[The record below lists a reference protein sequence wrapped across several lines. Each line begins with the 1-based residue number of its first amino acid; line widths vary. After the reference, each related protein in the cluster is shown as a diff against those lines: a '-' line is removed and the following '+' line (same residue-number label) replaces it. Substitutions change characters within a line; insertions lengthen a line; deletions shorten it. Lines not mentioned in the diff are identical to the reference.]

1 MGSVALVFGY
11 GRRVKYSV
19 NVLVGAIEQE
29 LGGSVDIFVAPLKAI
44 PNLLVSLVEEYGKK
58 RVIYGQTL
66 ITTELP
72 ETINDIIKAVT
83 MARRIDAIPVAGGPH
98 ATGDPY
104 GTLLS
109 LGFEY
114 VFMGDSEESFT
125 QFLKEIVE
133 GGDPKSVRPGLA
145 YIDEE
150 EFIITG
156 KGRVRDLD
164 RFPAF
169 ALKHR
174 LFNPIEV
181 TRGCPHACKYCQVS
195 YAFGARY
202 RHRSIDNIIH
212 HAELMVSNGIRDLR
226 FITPNA
232 LGYGAQN
239 GKRDLSKVAELLGKL
254 QKLRTKGARIFFGV
268 FPSEVRP
275 EFVDREAALLLK
287 ESVDNRRV
295 IVGAQSGSDRML
307 KELHRGHTAE
317 DVTNAVIHLRSAGFD
332 VDVDYI
338 FGLPK
343 ETEEDVRE
351 TLEHMKELIRL
362 GARVHAHVFLPLP
375 GTPYSFE
382 KPGKI
387 SEWLRKELFKL
398 LGRGAMYGQWETQER
413 LAASVA
419 RLRDLGVIIITRKRA
434 QELISRFGGVNV
446 PLAPKILQYAKW

>member
-1 MGSVALVFGY
+1 MGTVALVFGY

-19 NVLVGAIEQE
+19 NVLVGAVEQE
-29 LGGSVDIFVAPLKAI
+29 LGDSIDVFVAPLKAL
-44 PNLLVSLVEEYGKK
+44 PSLLVSLVEEYGKG

-72 ETINDIIKAVT
+72 EAINDIIKAVT
-83 MARRIDAIPVAGGPH
+83 TARRIGAIPVAGGPH

-125 QFLKEIVE
+125 QFLREVVD

-145 YIDEE
+145 YIDGED
-150 EFIITG
+150 FVVTG

-164 RFPAF
+164 KFPAF
-169 ALKHR
+169 ALRHR
-174 LFNPIEV
+174 LFNPIEM
-181 TRGCPHACKYCQVS
+181 TRGCPHACRYCQVS

-202 RHRSIDNIIH
+202 RHRSVDSIVH
-212 HAELMVSNGIRDLR
+212 HAELMVSHGIRDLR

-232 LGYGAQN
+232 LGYGARD
-239 GKRDLSKVAELLGKL
+239 GKRDLSMVAELLERLRKL
-254 QKLRTKGARIFFGV
+254 KAKEARIFFGT

-275 EFVDREAALLLK
+275 EFVDREAALLLR
-287 ESVDNRRV
+287 EGVDNRRV

-307 KELHRGHTAE
+307 RELHRGHTVE
-317 DVTNAVIHLRSAGFD
+317 DVTNAVIHLRNAGFD

-343 ETEEDVRE
+343 ESEEDVRE
-351 TLEHMKELIRL
+351 TLEHMRELIGL

-387 SEWLRKELFKL
+387 SEWLRRELFKL
-398 LGRGAMYGQWETQER
+398 LGRGAMYGQWEAQER

-419 RLRDLGVIIITRKRA
+419 RLRDLGVIIITRRRA
-434 QELISRFGGVNV
+434 QELISCFGGINV
-446 PLAPKILQYAKW
+446 PLAPKILRCVKW

>member
-11 GRRVKYSV
+11 GRKVKYSV
-19 NVLVGAIEQE
+19 NILVGAIEQE
-29 LGGSVDIFVAPLKAI
+29 LGDSVDVFVTPLKTV
-44 PNLLVSLVEEYGKK
+44 PDLLVSLVEEYGKGQ
-58 RVIYGQTL
+58 VIYGQTL
-66 ITTELP
+66 ITPELP
-72 ETINDIIKAVT
+72 EIINDVIKAVSV
-83 MARRIDAIPVAGGPH
+83 ARAVGAIPVAGGPH

-125 QFLKEIVE
+125 RFLREITE
-133 GGDPKSVRPGLA
+133 KGDPKSVRPGLA
-145 YIDEE
+145 YIDDED
-150 EFIITG
+150 FIVSG
-156 KGRVRDLD
+156 KGKIRDLD
-164 RFPAF
+164 EFPAF

-202 RHRSIDNIIH
+202 RHRSVGNV
-212 HAELMVSNGIRDLR
+212 EQYVKLMVDSGIRDLR

-232 LGYGAQN
+232 LGYGSRD
-239 GKRDLSKVAELLGKL
+239 GKRDLSKVAELLERL
-254 QKLRTKGARIFFGV
+254 QKFRAVGARVFFGA

-275 EFVDREAALLLK
+275 EFVDEEAARLLK
-287 ESVDNRRV
+287 ENVDNRKV
-295 IVGAQSGSDRML
+295 IVGAQSGSNRML
-307 KELHRGHTAE
+307 KELHRGHTVE
-317 DVTNAVIHLRSAGFD
+317 DVTNAVIHLMNAGFH

-343 ETEEDVRE
+343 ETREDIME
-351 TLEHMKELIRL
+351 TLRHMRKLIRL

-387 SEWLRKELFKL
+387 NGWLRKELFKL
-398 LGRGAMYGQWETQER
+398 LGKGAMYGQWEAQER
-413 LAASVA
+413 LAASIA
-419 RLRDLGVIIITRKRA
+419 RLRDLGIIIITRRRA
-434 QELISRFGGVNV
+434 QEVVSRFEGVNV
-446 PLAPKILQYAKW
+446 PLAPKILRDLKR

>member
-29 LGGSVDIFVAPLKAI
+29 LGDSVDIFVAPLKAI
-44 PNLLVSLVEEYGKK
+44 PNLLVSLVEEYGK
-58 RVIYGQTL
+58 RQVIYGQTL

-83 MARRIDAIPVAGGPH
+83 TARRIGAIPVAGGPH

-125 QFLKEIVE
+125 KFLREIVE

-150 EFIITG
+150 EFIMTG
-156 KGRVRDLD
+156 KGRIGDLD

-212 HAELMVSNGIRDLR
+212 YAELMVSNGIRDLR

-239 GKRDLSKVAELLGKL
+239 EERDLSKVAELLREL
-254 QKLRTKGARIFFGV
+254 QKLRVKGARIFFGV

-275 EFVDREAALLLK
+275 EFVDREVALLLK

-295 IVGAQSGSDRML
+295 IVGAQSGSNRML
-307 KELHRGHTAE
+307 KELHRGHTVE

-351 TLEHMKELIRL
+351 TMEHMRELIRL

-382 KPGKI
+382 KPGKV

-398 LGRGAMYGQWETQER
+398 LGKGAMYGQWEAQER

>member
-83 MARRIDAIPVAGGPH
+83 MARRIGAIPVAGGPH

-125 QFLKEIVE
+125 QFLREIVE

-150 EFIITG
+150 EFIITD

-212 HAELMVSNGIRDLR
+212 HAELTVSNGIRDLR

-307 KELHRGHTAE
+307 KELHRGHTVE

-343 ETEEDVRE
+343 EIEEDVRE
-351 TLEHMKELIRL
+351 TLEHMRKLIRL

-382 KPGKI
+382 KPGKV

-398 LGRGAMYGQWETQER
+398 LGKGAMYGQWEAQER

>member
-29 LGGSVDIFVAPLKAI
+29 LGDSVDIFVAPLKAI
-44 PNLLVSLVEEYGKK
+44 PNLLVSLVEEYGK
-58 RVIYGQTL
+58 RQVIYGQTL

-83 MARRIDAIPVAGGPH
+83 TARRIGAIPVAGGPH

-125 QFLKEIVE
+125 KFLREIVE

-150 EFIITG
+150 EFIMTG
-156 KGRVRDLD
+156 KGRIGDLD

-239 GKRDLSKVAELLGKL
+239 EERDLSKVAELLREL
-254 QKLRTKGARIFFGV
+254 QKLRVKGARIFFGV

-275 EFVDREAALLLK
+275 EFVDREVALLLK

-295 IVGAQSGSDRML
+295 IVGAQSGSNRML
-307 KELHRGHTAE
+307 KELHRGHTVE

-351 TLEHMKELIRL
+351 TMEHMRELIRL

-382 KPGKI
+382 KPGKV

-398 LGRGAMYGQWETQER
+398 LGKGAMYGQWEAQER

>member
-1 MGSVALVFGY
+1 MSSIALAFGY

-29 LGGSVDIFVAPLKAI
+29 LRDSVDVFVAPLKAI
-44 PNLLVSLVEEYGKK
+44 PNLLVNLVEEYGKR

-66 ITTELP
+66 ITPELP
-72 ETINDIIKAVT
+72 EIINDVVKAVT
-83 MARRIDAIPVAGGPH
+83 VARKTGAVPVAGGPH

-104 GTLLS
+104 GALLS

-125 QFLKEIVE
+125 QFLREIIE
-133 GGDPKSVRPGLA
+133 GGDPKSVKPGLA
-145 YIDEE
+145 YIDGE

-156 KGRVRDLD
+156 KGRVRNLD
-164 RFPAF
+164 KFPAF

-202 RHRSIDNIIH
+202 RHRSVGNIVH

-232 LGYGAQN
+232 LGYGTQD
-239 GKRDLSKVAELLGKL
+239 GKRDLSKVAELLGRL
-254 QKLRTKGARIFFGV
+254 QKLRERGARVFFGA

-275 EFVDREAALLLK
+275 EFVDREAALLLRK
-287 ESVDNRRV
+287 SVDNRRV

-317 DVTNAVIHLRSAGFD
+317 DVTNAVTHLRSAGFD

-338 FGLPK
+338 FGLPG
-343 ETEEDVRE
+343 ETEEDVMR
-351 TLEHMKELIRL
+351 TLKHMRTLIGL

-382 KPGKI
+382 KPGKVNA
-387 SEWLRKELFKL
+387 WLRKELFKL
-398 LGRGAMYGQWETQER
+398 LGKGAMYGQWEAQER

-419 RLRDLGVIIITRKRA
+419 KLRDLGVIIITRKRA
-434 QELISRFGGVNV
+434 QELISRFGGVNA
-446 PLAPKILQYAKW
+446 PLAPKILRHVKW

>member
-29 LGGSVDIFVAPLKAI
+29 LGDSVDIFVTPLKAI
-44 PNLLVSLVEEYGKK
+44 PNLLVSLVKEYGKK

-83 MARRIDAIPVAGGPH
+83 TARRIGAIPVAGGPH

-125 QFLKEIVE
+125 QFLREIVE

-156 KGRVRDLD
+156 KGRVCDLD

-295 IVGAQSGSDRML
+295 IVGAQSGSNRML
-307 KELHRGHTAE
+307 KELHRGHTVE

-351 TLEHMKELIRL
+351 TLEHMKELTRL

-398 LGRGAMYGQWETQER
+398 LGKGAMYGQWEAQER
-413 LAASVA
+413 LAASIA

-434 QELISRFGGVNV
+434 QELISRFGGVNAS
-446 PLAPKILQYAKW
+446 LASKILQYAKW

>member
-1 MGSVALVFGY
+1 MGSIALVFGY

-29 LGGSVDIFVAPLKAI
+29 LGDTVNVFVTPLRTV
-44 PNLLVSLVEEYGKK
+44 PELLVNLVEEYGRG

-66 ITTELP
+66 ITPELP
-72 ETINDIIKAVT
+72 KVINDVIKAVIA
-83 MARRIDAIPVAGGPH
+83 ARKVGAIPVAGGPH

-125 QFLKEIVE
+125 RFLKEIIE
-133 GGDPKSVRPGLA
+133 GGDPRSVRPGLA
-145 YIDEE
+145 YIEEE
-150 EFIITG
+150 EFVITG

-174 LFNPIEV
+174 LFNPIEI

-195 YAFGARY
+195 YAFGVMY
-202 RHRSIDNIIH
+202 RHRSVDNIIH
-212 HAELMVSNGIRDLR
+212 NIELMVSNGIRDLR

-232 LGYGAQN
+232 LGYGAQSN
-239 GKRDLSKVAELLGKL
+239 VRDLSKVAELLRRL
-254 QKLRTKGARIFFGV
+254 QKFRAGGSRVFFGA

-275 EFVDREAALLLK
+275 EFVDKEATLLLK
-287 ESVDNRRV
+287 KSVDNRRV
-295 IVGAQSGSDRML
+295 IVGAQSGSNRML
-307 KELHRGHTAE
+307 EELHRGHTVE
-317 DVTNAVIHLRSAGFD
+317 DVTNAVVHLRKAGFD

-343 ETEEDVRE
+343 ETEDDVRE
-351 TLEHMKELIRL
+351 TLKHITELIKL

-382 KPGKI
+382 NPGRVRGG
-387 SEWLRKELFKL
+387 LRKELFKL
-398 LGRGAMYGQWETQER
+398 LGKGAMYGQWEAQER

-434 QELISRFGGVNV
+434 QELISRFGGISV
-446 PLAPKILQYAKW
+446 PLAPKILRHIKW

>member
-1 MGSVALVFGY
+1 MGTVALVFGY

-19 NVLVGAIEQE
+19 NVLVGAVEQE
-29 LGGSVDIFVAPLKAI
+29 LGDLVKVFVAPLKAI
-44 PNLLVSLVEEYGKK
+44 PSLLVDLVEEYGKG

-72 ETINDIIKAVT
+72 EVIDDIIKAVT
-83 MARRIDAIPVAGGPH
+83 TARKIGAIPVAGGPH

-125 QFLKEIVE
+125 QFLREIVE

-150 EFIITG
+150 NFVMTG

-164 RFPAF
+164 KFPAF

-202 RHRSIDNIIH
+202 RHRSVGSIMRY
-212 HAELMVSNGIRDLR
+212 AELMVSHGIRDLR

-239 GKRDLSKVAELLGKL
+239 GERDLSRVTELLGKL
-254 QKLRTKGARIFFGV
+254 QRLRVKGARIFFGV

-295 IVGAQSGSDRML
+295 IVGAQSGSDRVL
-307 KELHRGHTAE
+307 RELHRGHTVE
-317 DVTNAVIHLRSAGFD
+317 DVTNAVMHLRSVGFE

-351 TLEHMKELIRL
+351 TLEHMRELIKL

-382 KPGKI
+382 RPGRV

-398 LGRGAMYGQWETQER
+398 LGRGTMYGQWEAQER

-419 RLRDLGVIIITRKRA
+419 RLRDLGVIIITRRRA

-446 PLAPKILQYAKW
+446 PLAPKILQRAKW

>member
-29 LGGSVDIFVAPLKAI
+29 LGDLVDVFVAPLKVI
-44 PNLLVSLVEEYGKK
+44 PNLLAGLIEEYGRG

-72 ETINDIIKAVT
+72 EAINDIVKAVVT
-83 MARRIDAIPVAGGPH
+83 ARRLGAIPVAGGPH

-125 QFLKEIVE
+125 RFLREIVE

-150 EFIITG
+150 EFIVTG
-156 KGRVRDLD
+156 KGRVCDLD

-181 TRGCPHACKYCQVS
+181 TRGCPHACRYCQVS

-202 RHRSIDNIIH
+202 RHRSIDNIIR
-212 HAELMVSNGIRDLR
+212 HAELMVSKGIRDLR
-226 FITPNA
+226 FISPNA
-232 LGYGAQN
+232 LGYGARN
-239 GKRDLSKVAELLGKL
+239 GGRDLSKVAELLGEL
-254 QKLRTKGARIFFGV
+254 QKLRARGARVFFGA

-295 IVGAQSGSDRML
+295 IVGAQSGSNRML

-338 FGLPK
+338 FGLPR

-351 TLEHMKELIRL
+351 TLEHIRELIRL

-382 KPGKI
+382 KPGEV

-398 LGRGAMYGQWETQER
+398 LGKGAMYGQWEAQER

-446 PLAPKILQYAKW
+446 PLAPKILQYAKR